1 MQQPSANEI
10 MAFLKTT
17 HALGGDC
24 IELFETHAALIF
36 VGAQR
41 ALKAKRAVRYDYLD
55 FSTLK
60 QRQAACFREIELNKP
75 HAPEIYDRVVAI
87 TREADGTLA
96 IEGQGETVEWALLMR
111 RFEQQDVLSNRI
123 EAGPLTGD
131 ILKRLA
137 EAVVRY
143 HAAAPAVGGIDS
155 PGRMAEII
163 QELGAAFARLPAC
176 FAEDQRAEWTSQ
188 TLLQLDLCRNLLGR
202 RAQTGQV
209 RRCHGDLHLGNIVLW
224 QGEPTPFDAIEF
236 DEKLAVID
244 TLYDLSFLLM
254 DLDERGYGDA
264 ANAVLNRYLWLRN
277 LASDLEALSALPLFL
292 SLRAGVRAMVSAQR
306 AALRPTAAAEA
317 DIAAARRY
325 FGASLGYLSPA
336 SAYLV
341 AIGGLSGTGKSTLAA
356 RLSPSIG
363 AAPGALHLRSD
374 LERKSMFGVEETARL
389 PAETYNAAS
398 SDAVYA
404 RIMEKAAL
412 ALKAGHS
419 VVVDAVFA
427 KPAEKQ
433 QIETIAERCG
443 VSFRGVWLSA
453 PGSILKERVDARNND
468 ASDATS
474 HVVERQL
481 LWDSSPDGWAA
492 VDASGPMDATFA
504 MAISV
509 LRLPQK

>member
-1 MQQPSANEI
+1 
-10 MAFLKTT
+10 
-17 HALGGDC
+17 
-24 IELFETHAALIF
+24 
-36 VGAQR
+36 
-41 ALKAKRAVRYDYLD
+41 
-55 FSTLK
+55 
-60 QRQAACFREIELNKP
+60 
-75 HAPEIYDRVVAI
+75 
-87 TREADGTLA
+87 
-96 IEGQGETVEWALLMR
+96 
-111 RFEQQDVLSNRI
+111 
-123 EAGPLTGD
+123 
-131 ILKRLA
+131 
-137 EAVVRY
+137 
-143 HAAAPAVGGIDS
+143 
-155 PGRMAEII
+155 
-163 QELGAAFARLPAC
+163 
-176 FAEDQRAEWTSQ
+176 
-188 TLLQLDLCRNLLGR
+188 
-202 RAQTGQV
+202 
-209 RRCHGDLHLGNIVLW
+209 LHLGNIVLW

-254 DLDERGYGDA
+254 DLDERGYRDA

-292 SLRAGVRAMVSAQR
+292 SLRAGVRAMVTAQR
-306 AALRPTAAAEA
+306 AALRPTAAAEV

-336 SAYLV
+336 SACLV

-363 AAPGALHLRSD
+363 AAPGSLHLRSD

-453 PGSILKERVDARNND
+453 PGSILKARVDARNND

-474 HVVERQL
+474 HVVEQQL
-481 LWDSSPDGWAA
+481 SWDSSPDGWAA